1 MKKMLS
7 LLLVFTLVL
16 SMATSAF
23 AAEGTDCGEQ
33 PQEQEDQTAPTV
45 STLEELQAAIAAAK
59 DGDTIAISEEIT
71 LDAVTLETNKR
82 IVIIRSDTYPSGTL
96 IRLYN
101 GAKIS
106 GFIFEEP
113 TDSTIIC
120 VSSWETAIE
129 IKNCQFIGNSM
140 NTQSFINA
148 YGGIN
153 YPNQVRIDSCYFDG
167 ATKSA
172 IVCTNGL
179 TLTITDS
186 ALTNNSSSTQGGAIY
201 SGGTL
206 ILNNFI
212 ITDNRAVAGGGIYC
226 NGDLT
231 LTNCQFSGNEV
242 ENKMYGTDILSL
254 GTLSITD
261 EQVDGAGYYE
271 ESTGQKVTLPLTDHA
286 NVAKLIYLTDEQ
298 AAEYFAP
305 EEPDNPDDTE
315 DNEQNG
321 GEDNSNPDEPDE
333 GEPDNPAE
341 TPSDP
346 PEQPDNG
353 EDGDTP
359 IEPEEPPTTPEEPQ
373 DKPDS
378 SDDDYEPPVYR
389 PVRPT
394 KPVEP
399 EPQPAPALICNNAVI
414 DTSRS
419 AKLQGYGDGLLH
431 EDDSLSRAQMATI
444 VYRLLDDESVAALS
458 VPSSSF
464 TDVDASAWYAP
475 FVLALADAGVVGG
488 TGNGYFAPDSP
499 TTWVQLLTVLGRF
512 VERQECALQHI
523 RYDGWAR
530 PAIETAVALGWIE
543 DSAEIVPD
551 DVITRGEAVE
561 LINMV
566 LKQYR

>member
-23 AAEGTDCGEQ
+23 AAEGTDCGGEQ
-33 PQEQEDQTAPTV
+33 PQDQEDQTAPTV

-186 ALTNNSSSTQGGAIY
+186 GFTDNSSLTQGGAIY
-201 SGGTL
+201 SSSTL
-206 ILNNFI
+206 IL
-212 ITDNRAVAGGGIYC
+212 DNCIFTGNKAVSGGGVYC
-226 NGDLT
+226 SGDLT
-231 LTNCQFSGNEV
+231 ITDCQFSENQI
-242 ENKMYGTDILSL
+242 ENKTFGTDILSL
-254 GTLSITD
+254 GILTMTD
-261 EQVDGAGYYE
+261 DPRDGTGYYE
-271 ESTGQKVTLPLTDHA
+271 ESTGEKIVLPLTDYA
-286 NVAKLIYLTDEQ
+286 STAKLIFLTDEQ

-305 EEPDNPDDTE
+305 EEPDNPDE
-315 DNEQNG
+315 
-321 GEDNSNPDEPDE
+321 EPDT
-333 GEPDNPAE
+333 PE
-341 TPSDP
+341 TPSEP

-353 EDGDTP
+353 EDGDAP
-359 IEPEEPPTTPEEPQ
+359 IEPEESPTTPEGPQ

-378 SDDDYEPPVYR
+378 SDDDYEPPIYR

-399 EPQPAPALICNNAVI
+399 EPQPAPSLICNNAVI

-475 FVLALADAGVVGG
+475 FVLTLADAGVVGG

-551 DVITRGEAVE
+551 DVITRREAVE

>member
-33 PQEQEDQTAPTV
+33 PQDQEDQTAPTV

-153 YPNQVRIDSCYFDG
+153 YPNQVRIDSCYFE
-167 ATKSA
+167 SA

-186 ALTNNSSSTQGGAIY
+186 GFTDNSSLTQGGAIY
-201 SGGTL
+201 SSSTL
-206 ILNNFI
+206 IL
-212 ITDNRAVAGGGIYC
+212 DNCIFTGNKAVSGGGVYC
-226 NGDLT
+226 SGDLT
-231 LTNCQFSGNEV
+231 ITDCQFSENQI
-242 ENKMYGTDILSL
+242 ENKTFGTDILSL
-254 GTLSITD
+254 GILTMTD
-261 EQVDGAGYYE
+261 DPRDGTGYYE
-271 ESTGQKVTLPLTDHA
+271 ESTGEKIVLPLTDYA
-286 NVAKLIYLTDEQ
+286 STAKLIFLTDEQ

-305 EEPDNPDDTE
+305 EEPDNPDE
-315 DNEQNG
+315 
-321 GEDNSNPDEPDE
+321 EPDT
-333 GEPDNPAE
+333 PE
-341 TPSDP
+341 TPSEP

-353 EDGDTP
+353 EDGDAP
-359 IEPEEPPTTPEEPQ
+359 IEPEESPTTPEGPQ

-399 EPQPAPALICNNAVI
+399 EPQPAPSLICNNAVI

-475 FVLALADAGVVGG
+475 FVLTLADAGVVGG

>member
-33 PQEQEDQTAPTV
+33 PQDQEDQTAPTV

-186 ALTNNSSSTQGGAIY
+186 GFTDNSSLTQGGAIY
-201 SGGTL
+201 SSSTL
-206 ILNNFI
+206 IL
-212 ITDNRAVAGGGIYC
+212 DNCIFTGNKAVSGGGVYC
-226 NGDLT
+226 SGDLT
-231 LTNCQFSGNEV
+231 ITDCQFSENQI
-242 ENKMYGTDILSL
+242 ENKTFGTDILSL
-254 GTLSITD
+254 GILTMTD
-261 EQVDGAGYYE
+261 DPRDGTGYYE
-271 ESTGQKVTLPLTDHA
+271 ESTGEKIVLPLTDYA
-286 NVAKLIYLTDEQ
+286 STAKLIFLTDEQ

-305 EEPDNPDDTE
+305 EEPDNPDE
-315 DNEQNG
+315 
-321 GEDNSNPDEPDE
+321 EPDT
-333 GEPDNPAE
+333 PE
-341 TPSDP
+341 TPSEP

-353 EDGDTP
+353 EDGDAP
-359 IEPEEPPTTPEEPQ
+359 IEPEESPTTPEGPQ

-399 EPQPAPALICNNAVI
+399 EPQPAPSLICNNAVI

-475 FVLALADAGVVGG
+475 FVLTLADAGVVGG

-566 LKQYR
+566 LKQCR

>member
-33 PQEQEDQTAPTV
+33 PQDQEDQTAPTV

-186 ALTNNSSSTQGGAIY
+186 GFTDNSSLTQGGAIY
-201 SGGTL
+201 SSSTL
-206 ILNNFI
+206 IL
-212 ITDNRAVAGGGIYC
+212 DNCIFTGNKAVSGGGVYC
-226 NGDLT
+226 SGDLT
-231 LTNCQFSGNEV
+231 ITDCQFSENQI
-242 ENKMYGTDILSL
+242 ENKTFGTDILSL
-254 GTLSITD
+254 GILTMTD
-261 EQVDGAGYYE
+261 DPRDGTGYYE
-271 ESTGQKVTLPLTDHA
+271 ESTGEKIVLPLTDYA
-286 NVAKLIYLTDEQ
+286 STAKLVFLTDEQ

-305 EEPDNPDDTE
+305 EEPDNPDE
-315 DNEQNG
+315 
-321 GEDNSNPDEPDE
+321 EPDT
-333 GEPDNPAE
+333 PE
-341 TPSDP
+341 TPSEP

-353 EDGDTP
+353 EDGDAP
-359 IEPEEPPTTPEEPQ
+359 IEPEESPTTPEGPQ

-399 EPQPAPALICNNAVI
+399 EPQPAPSLICNNAVI

-475 FVLALADAGVVGG
+475 FVLTLADAGVVGG

>member
-33 PQEQEDQTAPTV
+33 PQDQEDQTAPTV

-153 YPNQVRIDSCYFDG
+153 YPNQVKIDSCYFDG

-186 ALTNNSSSTQGGAIY
+186 GFTDNSSLTQGGAIY
-201 SGGTL
+201 SSSTL
-206 ILNNFI
+206 IL
-212 ITDNRAVAGGGIYC
+212 DNCIFTGNKAVSGGGVYC
-226 NGDLT
+226 SGDLT
-231 LTNCQFSGNEV
+231 ITDCQFSENQI
-242 ENKMYGTDILSL
+242 ENKTFGTDILSL
-254 GTLSITD
+254 GILTMTD
-261 EQVDGAGYYE
+261 DPRDGTGYYE
-271 ESTGQKVTLPLTDHA
+271 ESTGEKIVLPLTDYA
-286 NVAKLIYLTDEQ
+286 STAKLIFLTDEQ

-305 EEPDNPDDTE
+305 EEPDNPDE
-315 DNEQNG
+315 
-321 GEDNSNPDEPDE
+321 EPDT
-333 GEPDNPAE
+333 PE
-341 TPSDP
+341 TPSEP

-353 EDGDTP
+353 EDGDAP
-359 IEPEEPPTTPEEPQ
+359 IEPEESPTTPEGPQ

-399 EPQPAPALICNNAVI
+399 EPQPAPSLICNNAVI

-475 FVLALADAGVVGG
+475 FVLTLADAGVVGG

-512 VERQECALQHI
+512 VEQQECALQHI

-551 DVITRGEAVE
+551 DVITRGAAVN

>member
-7 LLLVFTLVL
+7 LLLVFALVL

-23 AAEGTDCGEQ
+23 AAEGTDWGEQ

-59 DGDTIAISEEIT
+59 DGDTIAISAEIT

-153 YPNQVRIDSCYFDG
+153 YPNQVKIDSCYFDG

-186 ALTNNSSSTQGGAIY
+186 ALTNNSSSTPGGAIY

-206 ILNNFI
+206 ILNNCI
-212 ITDNRAVAGGGIYC
+212 ISDNHAVAGGGIYC

-271 ESTGQKVTLPLTDHA
+271 ESTGEKVTLPLTDYA

-305 EEPDNPDDTE
+305 EEPDNPGDTE
-315 DNEQNG
+315 GNEQNG

-333 GEPDNPAE
+333 SEPDNPAE
-341 TPSDP
+341 TPS
-346 PEQPDNG
+346 
-353 EDGDTP
+353 
-359 IEPEEPPTTPEEPQ
+359 EPQ

-394 KPVEP
+394 KPVKP
-399 EPQPAPALICNNAVI
+399 DPQPAPALICNNAVI

-419 AKLQGYGDGLLH
+419 IKLQGYADGLIH
-431 EDDSLSRAQMATI
+431 EDDPLSRAQMATI

-458 VPSSSF
+458 VPSRSF

-475 FVLALADAGVVGG
+475 SVLALADAGVVGG

-499 TTWVQLLTVLGRF
+499 TTWAQLLTVLGRF
-512 VERQECALQHI
+512 VEQQECALQHI

-551 DVITRGEAVE
+551 DVITRGAAVN

>member
-33 PQEQEDQTAPTV
+33 PQDQEDQTAPTV

-186 ALTNNSSSTQGGAIY
+186 GFTDNSSLTQGGAIY
-201 SGGTL
+201 SSSTL
-206 ILNNFI
+206 IL
-212 ITDNRAVAGGGIYC
+212 DNCIFTGNKAVSGGGVYC
-226 NGDLT
+226 SGDLT
-231 LTNCQFSGNEV
+231 ITDCQFSENQI
-242 ENKMYGTDILSL
+242 ENKTFGTDILSL
-254 GTLSITD
+254 GILTMTD
-261 EQVDGAGYYE
+261 DPRDGTGYYE
-271 ESTGQKVTLPLTDHA
+271 ESTGEKIVLPLTDYA
-286 NVAKLIYLTDEQ
+286 STAKLIFLTDEQ

-305 EEPDNPDDTE
+305 EEPDNPDE
-315 DNEQNG
+315 
-321 GEDNSNPDEPDE
+321 EPDT
-333 GEPDNPAE
+333 PE
-341 TPSDP
+341 TPSEP

-353 EDGDTP
+353 EDGDAP
-359 IEPEEPPTTPEEPQ
+359 IEPEESPTTPEGPQ

-378 SDDDYEPPVYR
+378 SDDDYGPPVYR

-399 EPQPAPALICNNAVI
+399 EPQPAPSLICNNAVI

-475 FVLALADAGVVGG
+475 FVLTLADAGVVGG

>member
-186 ALTNNSSSTQGGAIY
+186 GFTDNSSLTQGGAIY
-201 SGGTL
+201 SSSTL
-206 ILNNFI
+206 IL
-212 ITDNRAVAGGGIYC
+212 DNCIFTGNKAVSGGGVYC
-226 NGDLT
+226 SGDLT
-231 LTNCQFSGNEV
+231 ITDCQFSENQI
-242 ENKMYGTDILSL
+242 ENKTFGTDILSL
-254 GTLSITD
+254 GILTMTD
-261 EQVDGAGYYE
+261 DPRDGTGYYE
-271 ESTGQKVTLPLTDHA
+271 ESTGEKIVLPLTDYA
-286 NVAKLIYLTDEQ
+286 STAKLIFLTDEQ

-305 EEPDNPDDTE
+305 EEPDNPDE
-315 DNEQNG
+315 
-321 GEDNSNPDEPDE
+321 EPDT
-333 GEPDNPAE
+333 PE
-341 TPSDP
+341 TPSEP

-353 EDGDTP
+353 EDGDAP
-359 IEPEEPPTTPEEPQ
+359 IEPEESPTTPEEPQ

-399 EPQPAPALICNNAVI
+399 EPQPAPSLICNNAVI

>member
-186 ALTNNSSSTQGGAIY
+186 GFTDNSSLTQGGAIY
-201 SGGTL
+201 SSSTL
-206 ILNNFI
+206 IL
-212 ITDNRAVAGGGIYC
+212 DNCIFTGNKAVSGGGVYC
-226 NGDLT
+226 SGDLT
-231 LTNCQFSGNEV
+231 ITNCQFSENQI
-242 ENKMYGTDILSL
+242 ENKTFGTDILSL
-254 GTLSITD
+254 GILTMTD
-261 EQVDGAGYYE
+261 DPRDGTGYYE
-271 ESTGQKVTLPLTDHA
+271 ESTGEKIVLPLTDYA
-286 NVAKLIYLTDEQ
+286 STAKLIFLTDEQ

-305 EEPDNPDDTE
+305 EEPDNPDE
-315 DNEQNG
+315 
-321 GEDNSNPDEPDE
+321 EPDT
-333 GEPDNPAE
+333 PE
-341 TPSDP
+341 TPSEP

-353 EDGDTP
+353 EDGDAP

-394 KPVEP
+394 KPVAP

-444 VYRLLDDESVAALS
+444 VYRLLDDESVAALR

>member
-7 LLLVFTLVL
+7 LLLVFALVL

-23 AAEGTDCGEQ
+23 AAEGTDWGEQ

-59 DGDTIAISEEIT
+59 DGDTIAISAEIT

-153 YPNQVRIDSCYFDG
+153 YPNQVKIDSCYFDG

-186 ALTNNSSSTQGGAIY
+186 ALTNNSSSTPGGAIY

-206 ILNNFI
+206 ILNNCI
-212 ITDNRAVAGGGIYC
+212 ITDNHAVAGGGICC

-271 ESTGQKVTLPLTDHA
+271 ESTGEKVTLPLTDCA

-305 EEPDNPDDTE
+305 EEPDNPGDTE
-315 DNEQNG
+315 GNEQNG

-333 GEPDNPAE
+333 SEPDNPAE
-341 TPSDP
+341 TPS
-346 PEQPDNG
+346 
-353 EDGDTP
+353 
-359 IEPEEPPTTPEEPQ
+359 EPQ

-394 KPVEP
+394 KPVKP
-399 EPQPAPALICNNAVI
+399 DPQPAPALICNNAVI
-414 DTSRS
+414 DISRS
-419 AKLQGYGDGLLH
+419 IKLQGYADGLIH
-431 EDDSLSRAQMATI
+431 EDDPLSRAQMATI

-458 VPSSSF
+458 VPSRSF

-475 FVLALADAGVVGG
+475 SVLALADAGVVGG

-499 TTWVQLLTVLGRF
+499 TTWAQLLTVLGRF
-512 VERQECALQHI
+512 VEQQECALQHI

-551 DVITRGEAVE
+551 DVITRGAAVN

>member
-59 DGDTIAISEEIT
+59 DGDTIAISAEIT

-153 YPNQVRIDSCYFDG
+153 YPNQVKIDSCYFDG

-186 ALTNNSSSTQGGAIY
+186 GFTNNSSLTQGGAIY
-201 SGGTL
+201 SSSTL
-206 ILNNFI
+206 IL
-212 ITDNRAVAGGGIYC
+212 DNCIFTGNKAVSGGGVYC
-226 NGDLT
+226 SGDLT
-231 LTNCQFSGNEV
+231 ITDCQFSENQI
-242 ENKMYGTDILSL
+242 ENKTFGTDILSL
-254 GTLSITD
+254 GILTMTD
-261 EQVDGAGYYE
+261 DPRDGTGYYE
-271 ESTGQKVTLPLTDHA
+271 ESTGEKIVLPLTDYA
-286 NVAKLIYLTDEQ
+286 STAKLIFLTDEQ

-305 EEPDNPDDTE
+305 EEPDNPDE
-315 DNEQNG
+315 
-321 GEDNSNPDEPDE
+321 EPDT
-333 GEPDNPAE
+333 PE
-341 TPSDP
+341 TPSEP

-353 EDGDTP
+353 EDGDAP
-359 IEPEEPPTTPEEPQ
+359 IEPEESPTTPEEPQ

-399 EPQPAPALICNNAVI
+399 EPQPAPSLICNNAVI

-458 VPSSSF
+458 VPSSFF

-512 VERQECALQHI
+512 VERQKCALQHI

-551 DVITRGEAVE
+551 DVITRGAAVN

>member
-33 PQEQEDQTAPTV
+33 PQDQEDQTAPTV

-167 ATKSA
+167 ATKNA

-186 ALTNNSSSTQGGAIY
+186 GFTDNSSLTQGGAIY
-201 SGGTL
+201 SSSTL
-206 ILNNFI
+206 IL
-212 ITDNRAVAGGGIYC
+212 DNCIFTGNKAVSGGGVYC
-226 NGDLT
+226 SGDLT
-231 LTNCQFSGNEV
+231 ITDCQFSENQI
-242 ENKMYGTDILSL
+242 ENKTFGTDILSL
-254 GTLSITD
+254 GILTMTD
-261 EQVDGAGYYE
+261 DPRDGTGYYE
-271 ESTGQKVTLPLTDHA
+271 ESTGEKIVLPLTDYA
-286 NVAKLIYLTDEQ
+286 STAKLIFLTDEQ

-305 EEPDNPDDTE
+305 EEPDNPDE
-315 DNEQNG
+315 
-321 GEDNSNPDEPDE
+321 EPDT
-333 GEPDNPAE
+333 PE
-341 TPSDP
+341 TPSEP

-353 EDGDTP
+353 EDGDAP
-359 IEPEEPPTTPEEPQ
+359 IEPEESPTTPEGPQ

-378 SDDDYEPPVYR
+378 SDDDYEPPIYR

-399 EPQPAPALICNNAVI
+399 EPQPAPSLICNNAVI

-475 FVLALADAGVVGG
+475 FVLTLADAGVVGG

>member
-33 PQEQEDQTAPTV
+33 PQDQEDQTAPTV

-186 ALTNNSSSTQGGAIY
+186 GFTDNSSLTQGGAIY
-201 SGGTL
+201 SSSTL
-206 ILNNFI
+206 IL
-212 ITDNRAVAGGGIYC
+212 DNCIFTGNKAVSGGGVYC
-226 NGDLT
+226 SGDLT
-231 LTNCQFSGNEV
+231 ITDCQFSENQI
-242 ENKMYGTDILSL
+242 ENKTFGTDILSL
-254 GTLSITD
+254 GILTMTD
-261 EQVDGAGYYE
+261 DPRDGTGYYE
-271 ESTGQKVTLPLTDHA
+271 ESTGEKIVLPLTDYA
-286 NVAKLIYLTDEQ
+286 STAKLIFLTDEQ

-305 EEPDNPDDTE
+305 EEPDNPDE
-315 DNEQNG
+315 
-321 GEDNSNPDEPDE
+321 EPDT
-333 GEPDNPAE
+333 PE
-341 TPSDP
+341 TPSEP

-353 EDGDTP
+353 EDGDAP
-359 IEPEEPPTTPEEPQ
+359 IEPEESPTTPEGPQ

-399 EPQPAPALICNNAVI
+399 EPQPAPSLICNNAVI

-431 EDDSLSRAQMATI
+431 EDDSPSRAQMATI

-475 FVLALADAGVVGG
+475 FVLTLADAGVVGG

>member
-23 AAEGTDCGEQ
+23 AAEGTGRGEQ
-33 PQEQEDQTAPTV
+33 PQEQEDQTATSV

-186 ALTNNSSSTQGGAIY
+186 GFTDNSSLTQGGAIY
-201 SGGTL
+201 SSSTL
-206 ILNNFI
+206 IL
-212 ITDNRAVAGGGIYC
+212 DNCIFTGNKAVSGGGVYC
-226 NGDLT
+226 SGDLT
-231 LTNCQFSGNEV
+231 ITDCQFSENQI
-242 ENKMYGTDILSL
+242 ENKTFGTDILSL
-254 GTLSITD
+254 GILTMTD
-261 EQVDGAGYYE
+261 DPRDGTGYYE
-271 ESTGQKVTLPLTDHA
+271 ESTGEKIVLPLTDYA
-286 NVAKLIYLTDEQ
+286 STAKLIFLTDEQ

-305 EEPDNPDDTE
+305 EEPDNPDE
-315 DNEQNG
+315 
-321 GEDNSNPDEPDE
+321 EPDT
-333 GEPDNPAE
+333 PE
-341 TPSDP
+341 TPSEP

-353 EDGDTP
+353 EDGDAP
-359 IEPEEPPTTPEEPQ
+359 IEPEESPTTPEGPQ

-399 EPQPAPALICNNAVI
+399 EPQPAPSLICNNAVI

-475 FVLALADAGVVGG
+475 FVLTLADAGVVGG

>member
-33 PQEQEDQTAPTV
+33 PQDQEDQTAPTV
-45 STLEELQAAIAAAK
+45 STLEELQAAIAVAK

-186 ALTNNSSSTQGGAIY
+186 GFTDNSSLTQGGAIY
-201 SGGTL
+201 SSSTL
-206 ILNNFI
+206 IL
-212 ITDNRAVAGGGIYC
+212 DNCIFTGNKAVSGGGVYC
-226 NGDLT
+226 SGDLT
-231 LTNCQFSGNEV
+231 ITDCQFSENQI
-242 ENKMYGTDILSL
+242 ENKTFGTDILSL
-254 GTLSITD
+254 GILTMTD
-261 EQVDGAGYYE
+261 DPRDGTGYYE
-271 ESTGQKVTLPLTDHA
+271 ESTGEKIVLPLTDYA
-286 NVAKLIYLTDEQ
+286 STAKLIFLTDEQ

-305 EEPDNPDDTE
+305 EEPDNPDE
-315 DNEQNG
+315 
-321 GEDNSNPDEPDE
+321 EPDT
-333 GEPDNPAE
+333 PE
-341 TPSDP
+341 TPSEP

-353 EDGDTP
+353 EDGDAP
-359 IEPEEPPTTPEEPQ
+359 IEPEESPTTPEGSQ

-399 EPQPAPALICNNAVI
+399 EPQPAPSLICNNAVI

-523 RYDGWAR
+523 RYDGWAK
-530 PAIETAVALGWIE
+530 PAIETAVVLGWIE

-566 LKQYR
+566 LKQYRWAEIVEP

>member
-33 PQEQEDQTAPTV
+33 PQDQEDQTAPTV

-186 ALTNNSSSTQGGAIY
+186 GFTDNSSLTQGGAIY
-201 SGGTL
+201 SSSTL
-206 ILNNFI
+206 IL
-212 ITDNRAVAGGGIYC
+212 DNCIFTGNKAVSGGGVYC
-226 NGDLT
+226 SGDLT
-231 LTNCQFSGNEV
+231 ITDCQFSENQI
-242 ENKMYGTDILSL
+242 ENKTFGTDILSL
-254 GTLSITD
+254 GILTMTD
-261 EQVDGAGYYE
+261 DPRDGTGYYE
-271 ESTGQKVTLPLTDHA
+271 ESTGEKIVLPLTDYA
-286 NVAKLIYLTDEQ
+286 STAKLIFLTDEQ

-305 EEPDNPDDTE
+305 EEPDNPDE
-315 DNEQNG
+315 
-321 GEDNSNPDEPDE
+321 EPDT
-333 GEPDNPAE
+333 PE
-341 TPSDP
+341 TPSEP

-353 EDGDTP
+353 EDGDAP
-359 IEPEEPPTTPEEPQ
+359 IEPEESPTTPEGPQ

-399 EPQPAPALICNNAVI
+399 EPQPAPSLICNNAVI

-523 RYDGWAR
+523 RYDGWAK
-530 PAIETAVALGWIE
+530 PAIETAVVLGWIE

-566 LKQYR
+566 LKQYRWAEIVEP

>member
-33 PQEQEDQTAPTV
+33 PQDQEDQTAPTV

-186 ALTNNSSSTQGGAIY
+186 GFTDNSSLTQGGAIY
-201 SGGTL
+201 SSSTL
-206 ILNNFI
+206 IL
-212 ITDNRAVAGGGIYC
+212 DNCIFTGNKAVSGGGVYC
-226 NGDLT
+226 SGDLT
-231 LTNCQFSGNEV
+231 ITDCQFSENQI
-242 ENKMYGTDILSL
+242 ENKTFGTDILSL
-254 GTLSITD
+254 GILTMTD
-261 EQVDGAGYYE
+261 DPRDGTGYYE
-271 ESTGQKVTLPLTDHA
+271 ESTGEKIVLPLTDYA
-286 NVAKLIYLTDEQ
+286 STAKLIFLTDEQ

-305 EEPDNPDDTE
+305 EEPDNPDE
-315 DNEQNG
+315 
-321 GEDNSNPDEPDE
+321 EPDT
-333 GEPDNPAE
+333 PE
-341 TPSDP
+341 TPSEP

-353 EDGDTP
+353 EDGDAP
-359 IEPEEPPTTPEEPQ
+359 IEPEESPTTPEGPQ

-399 EPQPAPALICNNAVI
+399 EPQPAPSLICNNAVI

-475 FVLALADAGVVGG
+475 FVLTLADAGVVGG

-561 LINMV
+561 VINMV

>member
-186 ALTNNSSSTQGGAIY
+186 GFTDNSSLTQGGAIY
-201 SGGTL
+201 SSSTL
-206 ILNNFI
+206 IL
-212 ITDNRAVAGGGIYC
+212 DNCIFTGNKAVSGGGVYC
-226 NGDLT
+226 SGDLT
-231 LTNCQFSGNEV
+231 ITNCQFSENQI
-242 ENKMYGTDILSL
+242 ENKTFGTDILSL
-254 GTLSITD
+254 GILTMTD
-261 EQVDGAGYYE
+261 DPRDGTGYYE
-271 ESTGQKVTLPLTDHA
+271 ESTGEKIVLPLTDYA
-286 NVAKLIYLTDEQ
+286 STAKLIFLTDEQ

-305 EEPDNPDDTE
+305 EEPDNPDE
-315 DNEQNG
+315 
-321 GEDNSNPDEPDE
+321 EPDT
-333 GEPDNPAE
+333 PE
-341 TPSDP
+341 TPSEP

-353 EDGDTP
+353 EDGDAP

-394 KPVEP
+394 KPVAP
-399 EPQPAPALICNNAVI
+399 EPQPAPSLICNNAVI

>member
-33 PQEQEDQTAPTV
+33 PQDQEDQTAPTV

-186 ALTNNSSSTQGGAIY
+186 GFTDNSSLTQGGAIY
-201 SGGTL
+201 SSSTL
-206 ILNNFI
+206 IL
-212 ITDNRAVAGGGIYC
+212 DNCIFTGNKAVSGGGVYC
-226 NGDLT
+226 SGDLT
-231 LTNCQFSGNEV
+231 ITDCQFSENQI
-242 ENKMYGTDILSL
+242 ENKTFGTDILSL
-254 GTLSITD
+254 GILTMTD
-261 EQVDGAGYYE
+261 DPRDGTGYYE
-271 ESTGQKVTLPLTDHA
+271 ESTGEKIVLPLTDYA
-286 NVAKLIYLTDEQ
+286 STAKLIFLTDEQ

-305 EEPDNPDDTE
+305 EEPDNPDE
-315 DNEQNG
+315 
-321 GEDNSNPDEPDE
+321 EPDT
-333 GEPDNPAE
+333 PE
-341 TPSDP
+341 TPSEP

-353 EDGDTP
+353 EDGDAP
-359 IEPEEPPTTPEEPQ
+359 IEPEESPTTPEGPQ

-378 SDDDYEPPVYR
+378 SDDDYEPPIYR

-399 EPQPAPALICNNAVI
+399 EPQPAPSLICNNAVI

-475 FVLALADAGVVGG
+475 FVLTLADAGVVGG

-551 DVITRGEAVE
+551 DVITRREAVE

>member
-59 DGDTIAISEEIT
+59 DGDTIAISAEIT

-82 IVIIRSDTYPSGTL
+82 IFIIRSDTYPSGTL

>member
-7 LLLVFTLVL
+7 LLLAFALVL

-23 AAEGTDCGEQ
+23 AAEGTDWGEQ

-59 DGDTIAISEEIT
+59 DGDTIAISAEIT

-153 YPNQVRIDSCYFDG
+153 YPNQVKIDSCYFDG

-186 ALTNNSSSTQGGAIY
+186 ALTNNSSSTPGGAIY

-206 ILNNFI
+206 MLNNCI
-212 ITDNRAVAGGGIYC
+212 ITDNHAVAGGGIYC
-226 NGDLT
+226 NGNLT

-271 ESTGQKVTLPLTDHA
+271 ESTGEKVTLPLTDYA

-305 EEPDNPDDTE
+305 EEPDNPGDTE
-315 DNEQNG
+315 GNEQNG

-333 GEPDNPAE
+333 SEPDNPAE
-341 TPSDP
+341 TPS
-346 PEQPDNG
+346 
-353 EDGDTP
+353 
-359 IEPEEPPTTPEEPQ
+359 EPQ

-394 KPVEP
+394 KPVKP
-399 EPQPAPALICNNAVI
+399 DPQPAPALICNSAVI

-419 AKLQGYGDGLLH
+419 IKLQGYADGLIH
-431 EDDSLSRAQMATI
+431 EDDPLSRAQMATI

-458 VPSSSF
+458 VPSRSF

-475 FVLALADAGVVGG
+475 SVLALADAGVVGG

-499 TTWVQLLTVLGRF
+499 TTWAQLLTVLGRF
-512 VERQECALQHI
+512 VEQQECALQHI

-551 DVITRGEAVE
+551 DVITRGAAVN

>member
-7 LLLVFTLVL
+7 LLLVFALVL

-23 AAEGTDCGEQ
+23 AAEGTDWGEQ

-45 STLEELQAAIAAAK
+45 STLEELQAAIAATK
-59 DGDTIAISEEIT
+59 DGDTIAISAEIT

-153 YPNQVRIDSCYFDG
+153 YPNQVKIDSCYFDG

-186 ALTNNSSSTQGGAIY
+186 ALTNNSSSTPGGAIY

-206 ILNNFI
+206 ILNNCI
-212 ITDNRAVAGGGIYC
+212 ITDNHAVAGGGICC

-271 ESTGQKVTLPLTDHA
+271 ESTGEKVTLPLTDCA

-305 EEPDNPDDTE
+305 EEPDNPGDTE
-315 DNEQNG
+315 GNEQNG

-333 GEPDNPAE
+333 SEPDNPAE
-341 TPSDP
+341 TPS
-346 PEQPDNG
+346 
-353 EDGDTP
+353 
-359 IEPEEPPTTPEEPQ
+359 EPQ

-394 KPVEP
+394 KPVKP
-399 EPQPAPALICNNAVI
+399 DPQPAPALICNNAVI

-419 AKLQGYGDGLLH
+419 IKLQGYADGLIH

-444 VYRLLDDESVAALS
+444 VYRSLDDESVAALS
-458 VPSSSF
+458 VPSRSF

-475 FVLALADAGVVGG
+475 SVLALADAGVVGG

-499 TTWVQLLTVLGRF
+499 TTWAQLLTVLGRF
-512 VERQECALQHI
+512 VEQQECALQHI

-551 DVITRGEAVE
+551 DVITRGAAVD

>member
-7 LLLVFTLVL
+7 LLLVFALVL

-23 AAEGTDCGEQ
+23 AAEGTDWGEQ

-59 DGDTIAISEEIT
+59 DGDTIAISAEIT

-153 YPNQVRIDSCYFDG
+153 YPNQVKIDSCYFDG

-186 ALTNNSSSTQGGAIY
+186 ALTNNSSSTPGGAIY

-206 ILNNFI
+206 ILNNCI
-212 ITDNRAVAGGGIYC
+212 ITDNHAVAGGGICC

-271 ESTGQKVTLPLTDHA
+271 ESTGEKVTLPLTDCA

-305 EEPDNPDDTE
+305 EEPDNPGDTE
-315 DNEQNG
+315 GNEQNG

-333 GEPDNPAE
+333 SEPDNPAE
-341 TPSDP
+341 TPS
-346 PEQPDNG
+346 
-353 EDGDTP
+353 
-359 IEPEEPPTTPEEPQ
+359 EPQ

-394 KPVEP
+394 KPVKP
-399 EPQPAPALICNNAVI
+399 DPQPAPALICNNAVI

-419 AKLQGYGDGLLH
+419 IKLQGYADGLIH
-431 EDDSLSRAQMATI
+431 EDDPLSRAQMATI
-444 VYRLLDDESVAALS
+444 
-458 VPSSSF
+458 
-464 TDVDASAWYAP
+464 
-475 FVLALADAGVVGG
+475 
-488 TGNGYFAPDSP
+488 
-499 TTWVQLLTVLGRF
+499 
-512 VERQECALQHI
+512 
-523 RYDGWAR
+523 
-530 PAIETAVALGWIE
+530 
-543 DSAEIVPD
+543 
-551 DVITRGEAVE
+551 
-561 LINMV
+561 
-566 LKQYR
+566 

>member
-33 PQEQEDQTAPTV
+33 PQDQEDQTAPTV

-113 TDSTIIC
+113 MDSTIIC

-186 ALTNNSSSTQGGAIY
+186 GFTDNSSLTQGGAIY
-201 SGGTL
+201 SSSTL
-206 ILNNFI
+206 IL
-212 ITDNRAVAGGGIYC
+212 DNCIFTGNKAVSGGGVYC
-226 NGDLT
+226 SGDLT
-231 LTNCQFSGNEV
+231 ITDCQFSENQI
-242 ENKMYGTDILSL
+242 ENKTFGTDILSL
-254 GTLSITD
+254 GILTMTD
-261 EQVDGAGYYE
+261 DPRDGTGYYE
-271 ESTGQKVTLPLTDHA
+271 ESTGEKIVLPLTDYA
-286 NVAKLIYLTDEQ
+286 STAKLIFLTDEQ

-305 EEPDNPDDTE
+305 EEPDNPDE
-315 DNEQNG
+315 
-321 GEDNSNPDEPDE
+321 EPDT
-333 GEPDNPAE
+333 PE
-341 TPSDP
+341 TPSEP

-353 EDGDTP
+353 EDGDAP
-359 IEPEEPPTTPEEPQ
+359 IEPEESPTTPEGPQ

-399 EPQPAPALICNNAVI
+399 EPQPAPSLICNNAVI

-475 FVLALADAGVVGG
+475 FVLTLADAGVVGG

>member
-33 PQEQEDQTAPTV
+33 PQDQEDQTAPTV

-140 NTQSFINA
+140 NTQSLINA

-186 ALTNNSSSTQGGAIY
+186 GFTDNSSLTQGGAIY
-201 SGGTL
+201 SSSTL
-206 ILNNFI
+206 IL
-212 ITDNRAVAGGGIYC
+212 DNCIFTGNKAVSGGGVYC
-226 NGDLT
+226 SGDLT
-231 LTNCQFSGNEV
+231 ITDCQFSENQI
-242 ENKMYGTDILSL
+242 ENKTFGTDILSL
-254 GTLSITD
+254 GILTMTD
-261 EQVDGAGYYE
+261 DPRDGTGYYE
-271 ESTGQKVTLPLTDHA
+271 ESTGEKIVLPLTDYA
-286 NVAKLIYLTDEQ
+286 STAKLIFLTDEQ

-305 EEPDNPDDTE
+305 EEPDNPDE
-315 DNEQNG
+315 
-321 GEDNSNPDEPDE
+321 EPDT
-333 GEPDNPAE
+333 PE
-341 TPSDP
+341 TPSEP

-353 EDGDTP
+353 EDGDAP
-359 IEPEEPPTTPEEPQ
+359 IEPEESPTTPEGPQ

-399 EPQPAPALICNNAVI
+399 EPQPAPSLICNNAVI

-475 FVLALADAGVVGG
+475 FVLTLADAGVVGG

>member
-45 STLEELQAAIAAAK
+45 STPEELQAAIAAAK

-186 ALTNNSSSTQGGAIY
+186 GFTDNSSLTQGGAIY
-201 SGGTL
+201 SSSTL
-206 ILNNFI
+206 IL
-212 ITDNRAVAGGGIYC
+212 DNCIFTGNKAVSGGGVYC
-226 NGDLT
+226 SGDLT
-231 LTNCQFSGNEV
+231 ITDCQFSENQI
-242 ENKMYGTDILSL
+242 ENKTFGTDILSL
-254 GTLSITD
+254 GILTMTD
-261 EQVDGAGYYE
+261 DPRDGTGYYE
-271 ESTGQKVTLPLTDHA
+271 ESTGEKIVLPLTDYA
-286 NVAKLIYLTDEQ
+286 STAKLIFLTDEQ

-305 EEPDNPDDTE
+305 EEPDNPDE
-315 DNEQNG
+315 
-321 GEDNSNPDEPDE
+321 EPDT
-333 GEPDNPAE
+333 PE
-341 TPSDP
+341 TPSEP

-353 EDGDTP
+353 EDGDA
-359 IEPEEPPTTPEEPQ
+359 PEESPTTPEEPQ

-389 PVRPT
+389 PVRLT

-399 EPQPAPALICNNAVI
+399 EPQPAPSLICNNAVI

-499 TTWVQLLTVLGRF
+499 TTSVQLLTVLGRF

-551 DVITRGEAVE
+551 DVITRGEAVQ

>member
-7 LLLVFTLVL
+7 LLLVFALVL

-23 AAEGTDCGEQ
+23 AAEGTDWGEQ

-59 DGDTIAISEEIT
+59 DGDTIAISAEIT

-153 YPNQVRIDSCYFDG
+153 YPNQVKIDSCYFDG

-172 IVCTNGL
+172 IACTNGL

-186 ALTNNSSSTQGGAIY
+186 GFTNNSSLTQGGAIY
-201 SGGTL
+201 SSSTL
-206 ILNNFI
+206 IL
-212 ITDNRAVAGGGIYC
+212 DNCIFTGNKAVSGGGVYC
-226 NGDLT
+226 SGDLT
-231 LTNCQFSGNEV
+231 ITDCQFSENQI
-242 ENKMYGTDILSL
+242 ENKTFGTDILSL
-254 GTLSITD
+254 GILTMTD
-261 EQVDGAGYYE
+261 DPRDGTGYYE
-271 ESTGQKVTLPLTDHA
+271 ESTGEKIVLPITDYA
-286 NVAKLIYLTDEQ
+286 STAKLIFLTDEQ

-305 EEPDNPDDTE
+305 EEPDNPDE
-315 DNEQNG
+315 
-321 GEDNSNPDEPDE
+321 EPDT
-333 GEPDNPAE
+333 PE
-341 TPSDP
+341 TPSEP

-353 EDGDTP
+353 EDGDAP

-399 EPQPAPALICNNAVI
+399 EPQPAPSLICNNAVI

-458 VPSSSF
+458 VPSHSF

-475 FVLALADAGVVGG
+475 SVLALADAGVVGG

-499 TTWVQLLTVLGRF
+499 TTWAQLLTVLGRF
-512 VERQECALQHI
+512 VEQQECALQHI

-551 DVITRGEAVE
+551 DVITRGAAVD

>member
-7 LLLVFTLVL
+7 LLLVFALVL

-23 AAEGTDCGEQ
+23 AAEGTDWGEQ

-45 STLEELQAAIAAAK
+45 STLEELQAAIAATK
-59 DGDTIAISEEIT
+59 DGDTIAISAEIT

-153 YPNQVRIDSCYFDG
+153 YPNQVKIDSCYFDG

-186 ALTNNSSSTQGGAIY
+186 ALTNNSSSTPGGAIY

-206 ILNNFI
+206 ILNNCI
-212 ITDNRAVAGGGIYC
+212 ITDNHAVAGGGICC

-271 ESTGQKVTLPLTDHA
+271 ESTGEKVTLPLTDCA

-305 EEPDNPDDTE
+305 EEPDNPGDTE
-315 DNEQNG
+315 GNEQNG

-333 GEPDNPAE
+333 SEPDNPAE
-341 TPSDP
+341 TPS
-346 PEQPDNG
+346 
-353 EDGDTP
+353 
-359 IEPEEPPTTPEEPQ
+359 EPQ

-394 KPVEP
+394 KPVKP
-399 EPQPAPALICNNAVI
+399 DPQPAPALICNNAVI

-419 AKLQGYGDGLLH
+419 IKLQGYADGLIH
-431 EDDSLSRAQMATI
+431 EDDPLSRAQMATI
-444 VYRLLDDESVAALS
+444 VYRSLDDESVAALS
-458 VPSSSF
+458 VPSRSF

-475 FVLALADAGVVGG
+475 SVLALADAGVVGG

-499 TTWVQLLTVLGRF
+499 TTWAQLLTVLGRF
-512 VERQECALQHI
+512 VEQQECALQHI

-551 DVITRGEAVE
+551 DVITRGAAVN

>member
-33 PQEQEDQTAPTV
+33 PQDQEDQTAPTV

-186 ALTNNSSSTQGGAIY
+186 GFTDNSSLNQGGAIY
-201 SGGTL
+201 SSSTL
-206 ILNNFI
+206 IL
-212 ITDNRAVAGGGIYC
+212 DNCIFTGNKAVSGGGVYC
-226 NGDLT
+226 SGDLT
-231 LTNCQFSGNEV
+231 ITDCQFSENQI
-242 ENKMYGTDILSL
+242 ENKTFGTDILSL
-254 GTLSITD
+254 GILTMTD
-261 EQVDGAGYYE
+261 DPRDGTGYYE
-271 ESTGQKVTLPLTDHA
+271 ESTGEKIVLPLTDYA
-286 NVAKLIYLTDEQ
+286 STAKLIFLTDEQ

-305 EEPDNPDDTE
+305 EEPDNPDE
-315 DNEQNG
+315 
-321 GEDNSNPDEPDE
+321 EPDT
-333 GEPDNPAE
+333 PE
-341 TPSDP
+341 TPSEP

-353 EDGDTP
+353 EDGDAP
-359 IEPEEPPTTPEEPQ
+359 IEPEESPTTPEGPQ

-399 EPQPAPALICNNAVI
+399 GPQPAPSLICNNAVI

-475 FVLALADAGVVGG
+475 FVLTLADAGVVGG

>member
-33 PQEQEDQTAPTV
+33 PQDQEDQTAPTV

-186 ALTNNSSSTQGGAIY
+186 GFTDNSSLTQGGAIY
-201 SGGTL
+201 SSSTL
-206 ILNNFI
+206 IL
-212 ITDNRAVAGGGIYC
+212 DNCIFTGNKAVSGGGVYC
-226 NGDLT
+226 SGDLT
-231 LTNCQFSGNEV
+231 ITDCQFSENQI
-242 ENKMYGTDILSL
+242 ENKTFGTDILSL
-254 GTLSITD
+254 GILTMTD
-261 EQVDGAGYYE
+261 DPRDGTGYYE
-271 ESTGQKVTLPLTDHA
+271 ESTGEKIVLPLTDYA
-286 NVAKLIYLTDEQ
+286 STAKLIFLTDEQ

-305 EEPDNPDDTE
+305 EEPDNPDE
-315 DNEQNG
+315 
-321 GEDNSNPDEPDE
+321 EPDT
-333 GEPDNPAE
+333 PE
-341 TPSDP
+341 TPSEP

-353 EDGDTP
+353 EDGDAP
-359 IEPEEPPTTPEEPQ
+359 IEPEESPTTPEGPQ

-475 FVLALADAGVVGG
+475 FVLTLADAGVVGG

-512 VERQECALQHI
+512 VERQECSLQHI

>member
-33 PQEQEDQTAPTV
+33 PQDQEDQTAPTV

-186 ALTNNSSSTQGGAIY
+186 GFTDNSSLTQGGAIY
-201 SGGTL
+201 SCSTL
-206 ILNNFI
+206 IL
-212 ITDNRAVAGGGIYC
+212 DNCIFTGNKAVSGGGVYC
-226 NGDLT
+226 SGDLT
-231 LTNCQFSGNEV
+231 ITDCQFSENQI
-242 ENKMYGTDILSL
+242 ENKTFGTDILSL
-254 GTLSITD
+254 GILTMTD
-261 EQVDGAGYYE
+261 DPRDGTGYYE
-271 ESTGQKVTLPLTDHA
+271 ESTGEKIVLPLTDYA
-286 NVAKLIYLTDEQ
+286 STAKLIFLTDEQ

-305 EEPDNPDDTE
+305 EEPDNPDE
-315 DNEQNG
+315 
-321 GEDNSNPDEPDE
+321 EPDT
-333 GEPDNPAE
+333 PE
-341 TPSDP
+341 TPSEP

-353 EDGDTP
+353 EDGDAP
-359 IEPEEPPTTPEEPQ
+359 IEPEESPTTPEGPQ

-399 EPQPAPALICNNAVI
+399 EPQPAPSLICNNAVI

-475 FVLALADAGVVGG
+475 FVLTLADAGVVGG

>member
-33 PQEQEDQTAPTV
+33 PQDQEDQTAPTV

-71 LDAVTLETNKR
+71 LDAVTLETSKR

-186 ALTNNSSSTQGGAIY
+186 GFTDNSSLTQGGAIY
-201 SGGTL
+201 SSSTL
-206 ILNNFI
+206 IL
-212 ITDNRAVAGGGIYC
+212 DNCIFTGNKAVSGGGVYC
-226 NGDLT
+226 SGDLT
-231 LTNCQFSGNEV
+231 ITDCQFSENQI
-242 ENKMYGTDILSL
+242 ENKTFGTDILSL
-254 GTLSITD
+254 GILTMTD
-261 EQVDGAGYYE
+261 DPRDGTGYYE
-271 ESTGQKVTLPLTDHA
+271 ESTGEKIVLPLTDYA
-286 NVAKLIYLTDEQ
+286 STAKLIFLTDEQ

-305 EEPDNPDDTE
+305 EEPDNPDE
-315 DNEQNG
+315 
-321 GEDNSNPDEPDE
+321 EPDT
-333 GEPDNPAE
+333 PE
-341 TPSDP
+341 TPSEP

-353 EDGDTP
+353 EDGDAP
-359 IEPEEPPTTPEEPQ
+359 IEPEEPQ

-378 SDDDYEPPVYR
+378 SDDNYEPPVYR

-399 EPQPAPALICNNAVI
+399 EPQPAPSLICNNAVI

>member
-7 LLLVFTLVL
+7 LLLAFALVL

-23 AAEGTDCGEQ
+23 AAEGTDWGEQ

-59 DGDTIAISEEIT
+59 DGDTIAISAEIT

-153 YPNQVRIDSCYFDG
+153 YPNQVKIDSCYFDG

-186 ALTNNSSSTQGGAIY
+186 ALTNNSSSTPGGAIY

-206 ILNNFI
+206 MLNNCI
-212 ITDNRAVAGGGIYC
+212 ITDNHAVAGGGIYC
-226 NGDLT
+226 NGNLT

-271 ESTGQKVTLPLTDHA
+271 ESTGEKVTLPLTDYA

-305 EEPDNPDDTE
+305 EEPDNPGDTE
-315 DNEQNG
+315 GNEQNG

-333 GEPDNPAE
+333 SEPDNPAE
-341 TPSDP
+341 TPS
-346 PEQPDNG
+346 
-353 EDGDTP
+353 
-359 IEPEEPPTTPEEPQ
+359 EPQ

-394 KPVEP
+394 KPVKP
-399 EPQPAPALICNNAVI
+399 DPQPAPALICNSAVI

-419 AKLQGYGDGLLH
+419 IKLQGYADGLIH
-431 EDDSLSRAQMATI
+431 EDDPLSRAQMATI

-458 VPSSSF
+458 VLSRSF

-475 FVLALADAGVVGG
+475 SVLALADAGVVGG

-499 TTWVQLLTVLGRF
+499 TTWAQLLTVLGRF
-512 VERQECALQHI
+512 VEQQECALQHI

-551 DVITRGEAVE
+551 DVITRGAAVN

>member
-33 PQEQEDQTAPTV
+33 PQEQENQTAPTV

-129 IKNCQFIGNSM
+129 IMNCQFIGNSM

-153 YPNQVRIDSCYFDG
+153 YPNQVKIDSCYFDG

-179 TLTITDS
+179 TLTIADS
-186 ALTNNSSSTQGGAIY
+186 RFTNNSSLTQGGAIY
-201 SGGTL
+201 SSSTL
-206 ILNNFI
+206 IL
-212 ITDNRAVAGGGIYC
+212 DNCTFTGNKAVSGGGVYC
-226 NGDLT
+226 SGDLT
-231 LTNCQFSGNEV
+231 ITDCQFSGNQIES
-242 ENKMYGTDILSL
+242 EKFGTDILSFGAL
-254 GTLSITD
+254 TITD
-261 EQVDGAGYYE
+261 DPQDGAGYYE
-271 ESTGQKVTLPLTDHA
+271 ESTGEKVTLPLTDYA

-305 EEPDNPDDTE
+305 EEPDNPGDTE

-333 GEPDNPAE
+333 SEPDNPAE
-341 TPSDP
+341 TPSEP

-399 EPQPAPALICNNAVI
+399 DPQPAPALICNNAVI

-431 EDDSLSRAQMATI
+431 EDAPLSRAQMATI

-458 VPSSSF
+458 VPSRSF
-464 TDVDASAWYAP
+464 TDVDANAWYAP
-475 FVLALADAGVVGG
+475 SVLALADAGVVGG

-499 TTWVQLLTVLGRF
+499 TTWAQLLTVLGRF
-512 VERQECALQHI
+512 VEQQECALQHI

-551 DVITRGEAVE
+551 DVITRGAAVD

>member
-33 PQEQEDQTAPTV
+33 PQDQEDQTAPTV

-186 ALTNNSSSTQGGAIY
+186 GFTDNSSLTQGGAIY
-201 SGGTL
+201 SSSTL
-206 ILNNFI
+206 IL
-212 ITDNRAVAGGGIYC
+212 DNCIFTGNKAVSGGGVYC
-226 NGDLT
+226 SGDLT
-231 LTNCQFSGNEV
+231 ITDCQFSENQI
-242 ENKMYGTDILSL
+242 ENKTFGTDILSL
-254 GTLSITD
+254 GILTMTD
-261 EQVDGAGYYE
+261 DPRDGTGYYE
-271 ESTGQKVTLPLTDHA
+271 ESTGEKIVLPLTDYA
-286 NVAKLIYLTDEQ
+286 STAKLIFLTDEQ

-305 EEPDNPDDTE
+305 EEPDNPDE
-315 DNEQNG
+315 
-321 GEDNSNPDEPDE
+321 EPDT
-333 GEPDNPAE
+333 PE
-341 TPSDP
+341 TPSEP

-353 EDGDTP
+353 KDGDAP
-359 IEPEEPPTTPEEPQ
+359 IEPEESPTTPEGPQ

-399 EPQPAPALICNNAVI
+399 EPQPAPSLICNNAVI

-475 FVLALADAGVVGG
+475 FVLTLADAGVVGG

>member
-33 PQEQEDQTAPTV
+33 PQDQEDQTAPTV

-96 IRLYN
+96 IRLCN

-186 ALTNNSSSTQGGAIY
+186 GFTDNSSLTQGGAIY
-201 SGGTL
+201 SSSTL
-206 ILNNFI
+206 IL
-212 ITDNRAVAGGGIYC
+212 DNCIFTGNKAVSGGGVYC
-226 NGDLT
+226 SGDLT
-231 LTNCQFSGNEV
+231 ITDCQFSENQI
-242 ENKMYGTDILSL
+242 ENKTFGTDILSL
-254 GTLSITD
+254 GILTMTD
-261 EQVDGAGYYE
+261 DPRDGTGYYE
-271 ESTGQKVTLPLTDHA
+271 ESTGEKIVLPLTDYA
-286 NVAKLIYLTDEQ
+286 STAKLLFLTDEQ

-305 EEPDNPDDTE
+305 EEPDNPDE
-315 DNEQNG
+315 
-321 GEDNSNPDEPDE
+321 EPDT
-333 GEPDNPAE
+333 PE
-341 TPSDP
+341 TPSEP

-353 EDGDTP
+353 EDGDAP
-359 IEPEEPPTTPEEPQ
+359 IEPEESPTTPEGPQ

-399 EPQPAPALICNNAVI
+399 EPQPAPSLICNNAVI

-475 FVLALADAGVVGG
+475 FVLTLADAGVVGG

>member
-33 PQEQEDQTAPTV
+33 PQDQEDQTAPTV

-186 ALTNNSSSTQGGAIY
+186 GFTDNSSLTQGGAIY
-201 SGGTL
+201 SSSTL
-206 ILNNFI
+206 IL
-212 ITDNRAVAGGGIYC
+212 DNCIFTGNKAVSGGGVYC
-226 NGDLT
+226 SGDLT
-231 LTNCQFSGNEV
+231 ITDCQFSENQI
-242 ENKMYGTDILSL
+242 ENKTFGTDILSL
-254 GTLSITD
+254 GILTMTD
-261 EQVDGAGYYE
+261 DPRDGTGYYE
-271 ESTGQKVTLPLTDHA
+271 ESTGEKIVLPLTDYA
-286 NVAKLIYLTDEQ
+286 STAKLIFLTDEQ

-305 EEPDNPDDTE
+305 EEPDNPDE
-315 DNEQNG
+315 
-321 GEDNSNPDEPDE
+321 EPDT
-333 GEPDNPAE
+333 PE
-341 TPSDP
+341 TPSEP

-353 EDGDTP
+353 EDGDAP
-359 IEPEEPPTTPEEPQ
+359 IEPEESPTTPEGPQ

-399 EPQPAPALICNNAVI
+399 EPQPAPSLICNNAVI

-475 FVLALADAGVVGG
+475 FVLTLADAGVVGG

-530 PAIETAVALGWIE
+530 PAIETAVALGLIE

>member
-59 DGDTIAISEEIT
+59 DGDTIAISAEIT

-153 YPNQVRIDSCYFDG
+153 YPNQVKIDSCYFDG

-172 IVCTNGL
+172 IVCTNRL

-186 ALTNNSSSTQGGAIY
+186 ALKNNSSSTQGGAIY
-201 SGGTL
+201 SSGTL
-206 ILNNFI
+206 ILNNCI
-212 ITDNRAVAGGGIYC
+212 ITDNHAVAGGGIYC

-271 ESTGQKVTLPLTDHA
+271 ESTGEKVTLPLTDHA

-305 EEPDNPDDTE
+305 EEPDNPGDTE

-333 GEPDNPAE
+333 SEPDNPAE
-341 TPSDP
+341 TPSEP

-359 IEPEEPPTTPEEPQ
+359 IEPEEPPTTPEKPQ

-431 EDDSLSRAQMATI
+431 EDDLLSRAQMATI

-458 VPSSSF
+458 VPFRSF
-464 TDVDASAWYAP
+464 TDVDGGAWYAP
-475 FVLALADAGVVGG
+475 FVLALSDAGVVGG

-499 TTWVQLLTVLGRF
+499 TTWAQLLTVLGRF
-512 VERQECALQHI
+512 VEQQECALQHI

-551 DVITRGEAVE
+551 DVITRGEAVD

>member
-33 PQEQEDQTAPTV
+33 PQDQEDQTAPTV

-186 ALTNNSSSTQGGAIY
+186 GFTDNSSLTQGGAIY
-201 SGGTL
+201 SSSTL
-206 ILNNFI
+206 IL
-212 ITDNRAVAGGGIYC
+212 DNCIFTGNKAVSGGGVYC
-226 NGDLT
+226 SGDLT
-231 LTNCQFSGNEV
+231 ITDCQFSENQI
-242 ENKMYGTDILSL
+242 ENKTFGTDILSL
-254 GTLSITD
+254 GILTMTD
-261 EQVDGAGYYE
+261 DPRDGTGYYE
-271 ESTGQKVTLPLTDHA
+271 ESTGEKIVLPLTDYA
-286 NVAKLIYLTDEQ
+286 STAKLIFLTDEQ

-305 EEPDNPDDTE
+305 EEPDNPDE
-315 DNEQNG
+315 
-321 GEDNSNPDEPDE
+321 EPDT
-333 GEPDNPAE
+333 PE
-341 TPSDP
+341 TPSEP

-353 EDGDTP
+353 EDGDAP
-359 IEPEEPPTTPEEPQ
+359 IEPEESPTTPEGPQ

-399 EPQPAPALICNNAVI
+399 EPQPAPSLICNNAVI

-431 EDDSLSRAQMATI
+431 EYDSLSRAQMATI

-475 FVLALADAGVVGG
+475 FVLTLADAGVVGG